1 MDSKT
6 IGTIIRD
13 TRRGMG
19 IRQDELASV
28 AGLSTRALSSIEN
41 GKLTAQIGLVLN
53 VLNAL
58 GIIITLSPAL
68 EYELSKEQNL
78 D

>member
-1 MDSKT
+1 MDSTTLGKQ
-6 IGTIIRD
+6 IRH
-13 TRRGMG
+13 TRRALNM
-19 IRQDELASV
+19 RQDELASV

-41 GKLTAQIGLVLN
+41 GKQTAQLGLVLN

-58 GIIITLSPAL
+58 GITITLTPPL
-68 EYELSKEQNL
+68 NGKLSEEHNI